1 MQTQQNPILKSPKT
15 ATTTKKKK
23 QKKGEEEEEESEGA
37 TSLSTLSASKFR
49 FA

>member
-1 MQTQQNPILKSPKT
+1 MQTQQNPILKSRKT
-15 ATTTKKKK
+15 AKKKK
-23 QKKGEEEEEESEGA
+23 KKKKGEEEESEGA

>member
-1 MQTQQNPILKSPKT
+1 MQTQQNPILKSRKT
-15 ATTTKKKK
+15 AQKKKK
-23 QKKGEEEEEESEGA
+23 QKKGEEEEEEESDGA